1 VPRNAGDRHR
11 PRRRRAPGVALAFTV
26 AEAVALW
33 LRTGRPGGNVAVRC
47 HSGHVFRTIWLPGV
61 SLKSIRLA
69 WWRIQRCPV
78 GRHWSLVSPVK
89 ESDLSLR
96 ERRSARR
103 HRDLRIP

>member
-11 PRRRRAPGVALAFTV
+11 PRRRRAAVVALAFTV
-26 AEAVALW
+26 AEAVAVW

-47 HSGHVFRTIWLPGV
+47 RSGHVFTTIWLPGL
-61 SLKSIRLA
+61 SLNSIRLG

-89 ESDLSLR
+89 ESDLGLR
-96 ERRSARR
+96 ERRGAHR